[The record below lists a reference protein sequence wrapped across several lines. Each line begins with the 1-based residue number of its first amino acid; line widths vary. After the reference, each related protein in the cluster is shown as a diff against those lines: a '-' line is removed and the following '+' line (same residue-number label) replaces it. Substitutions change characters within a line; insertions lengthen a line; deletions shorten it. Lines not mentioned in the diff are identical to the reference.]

1 MEEGGPT
8 MIELIV
14 IGRKVLEQSGGGTKG
29 EEQRVFKGK
38 GKDYKAKGY

>member
-1 MEEGGPT
+1 

-14 IGRKVLEQSGGGTKG
+14 IGRKVLEQSSGGTKG